1 MRKDVIQ
8 CSKRVSEDTP
18 DYSCWQMRCLCLVA
32 DQLQPLLKEDID
44 WANTKFENL
53 EKYGIFNDDHE
64 VEITM
69 KLSDIDKN
77 RNGIRVL
84 NEIKKMFDIPITW
97 DWMKNGKATRTVF
110 YFIHRMEWNE
120 DNLFSIY
127 LSHFSVRW
135 ILEFGKRQGFL
146 SFDKPSMMM
155 LSSSYSMRL
164 FLMLSQWYSKGEFS
178 IGTEE
183 LKKRLCCPLT
193 YTPQNVE
200 DRVLKS
206 AQKEM
211 ESKDCRLSFEY
222 KFVSNDR
229 KKGVG
234 RKRFDTVVFTIID
247 KEK

>member
-1 MRKDVIQ
+1 
-8 CSKRVSEDTP
+8 
-18 DYSCWQMRCLCLVA
+18 
-32 DQLQPLLKEDID
+32 
-44 WANTKFENL
+44 
-53 EKYGIFNDDHE
+53 
-64 VEITM
+64 
-69 KLSDIDKN
+69 
-77 RNGIRVL
+77 
-84 NEIKKMFDIPITW
+84 
-97 DWMKNGKATRTVF
+97 
-110 YFIHRMEWNE
+110 
-120 DNLFSIY
+120 
-127 LSHFSVRW
+127 
-135 ILEFGKRQGFL
+135 
-146 SFDKPSMMM
+146 M

-178 IGTEE
+178 ISIEE

-211 ESKDCRLSFEY
+211 ESKDCRFSFEY